1 MHLSKCCIF
10 VEHFSI
16 FSLLLT
22 NECKCSYSE
31 LNTRRMFAFDVAL
44 NGINPKTYSIESY
57 LIVCYLNTVSFITH
71 KIFSWSTFSFH
82 GMFWSFFF
90 FKTTIALG
98 LFAFRNVERIERKL
112 SVFFF
117 LVTSLFCNI
126 FYISRSYSK
135 AMRTSHLF
143 LLNEIV

>member
-1 MHLSKCCIF
+1 MLSMHLSKCCIF

-57 LIVCYLNTVSFITH
+57 LIVCYLNSVSFITH

-90 FKTTIALG
+90 FKNYYCVGFICFSQCRANRTKI
-98 LFAFRNVERIERKL
+98 VCI
-112 SVFFF
+112 FF
-117 LVTSLFCNI
+117 L
-126 FYISRSYSK
+126 SYFSI
-135 AMRTSHLF
+135 LQYF
-143 LLNEIV
+143 LHFT